1 VVFFFGKRVDGK
13 PDHASAMKQKIDT
26 ARGRHQYS
34 RRLGIVEP
42 VFANVCSTRGLR
54 RFTLRG
60 REKVNAQWMLYCLVH
75 NIGKLGAYT
84 GGKAVRRG

>member
-13 PDHASAMKQKIDT
+13 PDHAAAMKQKIDT
-26 ARGRHQYS
+26 ERGRHQYS

-60 REKVNAQWMLYCLVH
+60 REKVNAQWLL
-75 NIGKLGAYT
+75 
-84 GGKAVRRG
+84 